1 VAGKPP
7 LRRRGG
13 CCPCICQ
20 KEREGQVDFTGVRV
34 GMPAF
39 INARHICEG
48 QTALAAFAR
57 QMRLI
62 CGYAAWIG

>member
-1 VAGKPP
+1 
-7 LRRRGG
+7 
-13 CCPCICQ
+13 
-20 KEREGQVDFTGVRV
+20 
-34 GMPAF
+34 MPAF

-62 CGYAAWIG
+62 CGYAA